1 MTIDDEETFSTFNE
15 FRSDTFTVPTQ
26 AMIEASLLNSTYGDS
41 VYKEDDVT
49 LTLEQKMVELTG
61 KPAALFC
68 VSGTMSNQVGLRAN
82 LVQPPY
88 SVLCDHRAHV
98 FLHEAAGL
106 AMLSQAM
113 VHPVVPANGN
123 YLTYEEVIANV
134 TLDDGDIHAAP
145 TKVISLENTLH
156 GIIMPIDEIK
166 KISAFCKVNDIKLH
180 LDGARLWNAS
190 AATGISIKE
199 YCSYFDSVSLC
210 LSKSLGAPIGSIL
223 VGEKKFIEKA
233 NHFKKQCG
241 GGIRQAGIVTSMAIH
256 AIDQNFPKL
265 VKSHEYAKQ
274 VGDFCAEH
282 GIILESPVDTS
293 FVFLDLKAN
302 KMDDK
307 YLIEVGRT
315 KYNIKLMGGRIA
327 FHFQLSQRSVDN
339 VKKCILECYQYNQA
353 HPHEHDIKNNKKMYN
368 YDSIKGRVWLTK
380 RHK

>member
-15 FRSDTFTVPTQ
+15 FRSDTFTVPTR
-26 AMIEASLLNSTYGDS
+26 AMIEASLLTSTYGDS
-41 VYKEDDVT
+41 VYKEDEVT
-49 LTLEQKMVELTG
+49 LSLEDKMVQITG

-113 VHPVVPANGN
+113 VHPVAPANGN

-156 GIIMPIDEIK
+156 GIIMPIEEIK
-166 KISAFCKVNDIKLH
+166 KISAFCKANDIRLH

-190 AATGISIKE
+190 VATGISIKE

-256 AIDQNFPKL
+256 AIDQNFSKL
-265 VKSHEYAKQ
+265 AKSHEYAKQ

-307 YLIEVGRT
+307 YLIELGRT

-353 HPHEHDIKNNKKMYN
+353 HPHEYDIKNNKKMYN
-368 YDSIKGRVWLTK
+368 YDSIKGTV
-380 RHK
+380 